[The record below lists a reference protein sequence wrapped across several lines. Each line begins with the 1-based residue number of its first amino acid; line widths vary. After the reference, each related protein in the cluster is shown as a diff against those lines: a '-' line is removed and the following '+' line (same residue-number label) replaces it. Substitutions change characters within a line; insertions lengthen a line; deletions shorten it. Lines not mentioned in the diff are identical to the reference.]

1 MLSNNDYVEQ
11 RPLLPTWLEER
22 LSRGMGRISGWAL
35 LFVICACWASL
46 LSSNIGHGAAANWTG
61 SSGNL
66 LGPAGAAVADLLLQT
81 LGWASAVVL
90 LAPMFWGLELIL
102 NGRVEALR
110 VKAAFFPLS
119 VLLLAGAVSSLP
131 AYKGWALSS
140 GFGGIAGDLIYSFVV
155 TLGGFVSE
163 TLAPVLAGL
172 FLCVA
177 GFAAVVHSIGATL
190 SDITQSVK
198 TKELPDIA
206 DVRETADAL
215 QNGLRAAAH
224 GMRDRVHHYSASRRT
239 VRETDD
245 DGRSE
250 PKFSLSDRVLAYA
263 QPAGVPEPELERTQP
278 VSPVVVDEHEDDD
291 GFDSEIGTEDVS
303 VDASRIARKFA
314 PQIPNDIDFDGGIA
328 VASEPALDVPPRPA
342 QKPAKRRIVPAGVQK
357 TAYARF
363 PLRLLKDQV
372 AEKVPLDVMRSALQ
386 ESAELLEETLG
397 DFGITGEIRDVKP
410 GPVVT
415 MFELEPSRGTKSSRV
430 IGLSDDIARSMSAM
444 SVRVAVVP
452 GRNAIGIELPNA
464 RKEKVM
470 LRELLEAEAFV
481 DAVGSLPMALG
492 KSISGEPVIADLAQM
507 PHLLVAGTTGSG
519 KSVGL
524 NAMILSLLYMNDPD
538 DCRFI
543 MIDPK
548 MLELSV
554 YDGIPHLLCPV
565 VTEPD
570 KAVSALNWVVS
581 EMEERYRRMAKLS
594 VRRLDVYNKRVR
606 RALERGEPIVR
617 TVQTG
622 FDRTTGKAIYEDQ
635 QLDLEPMPNIVV
647 VIDEFADLMTTA
659 GKDVE
664 VAVQRI
670 AQKARA
676 AGIHLIMATQR
687 PSVDVITGTIKANFP
702 TRISFKV
709 ASKVDSRTILGE
721 QGAEQLLGHGD
732 MLYAANGG
740 QTVRVHGAYVSDDE
754 IEDIAQHLRDQ
765 GEPTYIFDITEHKVG
780 GDEESGGSSS
790 GAEAGADLYD
800 EAVDL
805 IRRDNKV
812 SISYIQRQLSIGYNR
827 AANLVER
834 MEDEGIVSSP
844 DGKGRRHVL
853 PFGDAQ

>member
-11 RPLLPTWLEER
+11 RPLLPSWLEER
-22 LSRGMGRISGWAL
+22 LSRGMGRICGWAL
-35 LFVICACWASL
+35 LFVISACWASL
-46 LSSNIGHGAAANWTG
+46 LSSNIGHGTPAWPG

-66 LGPAGAAVADLLLQT
+66 LGPAGAAVADLLLQS

-90 LAPMFWGLELIL
+90 LAPMFWGLELVL
-102 NGRVEALR
+102 SGRVEKLR

-131 AYKGWALSS
+131 AHEGWPLSS
-140 GFGGIAGDLIYSFVV
+140 GFGGIAGDLVYSFMA
-155 TLGGFVSE
+155 TLAGFVSGSVG
-163 TLAPVLAGL
+163 PVLAGL

-190 SDITQSVK
+190 ADVSQSVK
-198 TKELPDIA
+198 HKELPDIA

-215 QNGLRAAAH
+215 HHGLRAAAH
-224 GMRDRVHHYSASRRT
+224 GVRERVHHYSSTRRT
-239 VRETDD
+239 VRDLPD
-245 DGRSE
+245 DGRPE
-250 PKFSLSDRVLAYA
+250 PSFSLSDRLYSHAQA
-263 QPAGVPEPELERTQP
+263 EELPDAELETTQPAARTF
-278 VSPVVVDEHEDDD
+278 VEEHEDDD
-291 GFDSEIGTEDVS
+291 GFESEIGTEDVS

-328 VASEPALDVPPRPA
+328 VASEPELEVPA
-342 QKPAKRRIVPAGVQK
+342 KPKAKSAKRRIVPAAVQK
-357 TAYARF
+357 TAYSRF

-372 AEKVPLDVMRSALQ
+372 AAKVPLDVMRSALQ
-386 ESAELLEETLG
+386 GSAELLEETLG
-397 DFGITGEIRDVKP
+397 DFGITGEIRDIKP

-594 VRRLDVYNKRVR
+594 VRRLDIFNKRVR
-606 RALERGEPIVR
+606 RAIERGEPIVR
-617 TVQTG
+617 RVQTG
-622 FDRTTGKAIYEDQ
+622 FDRTTRKAIYEDQ

-765 GEPTYIFDITEHKVG
+765 GEPSYIYDITEHKVSDDTG
-780 GDEESGGSSS
+780 SGKPERGSETGD
-790 GAEAGADLYD
+790 LFD

-805 IRRDNKV
+805 VRRDNKV
-812 SISYIQRQLSIGYNR
+812 SISYVQRRLSIGYNR
-827 AANLVER
+827 AADLVER
-834 MEDEGIVSSP
+834 MEDEGIVSAP
-844 DGKGRRHVL
+844 DSKGRRHVL
-853 PFGDAQ
+853 AVDHSDE